1 MDIEKLKQW
10 MEIAQNMQGG
20 EFWNN
25 IFDQDFARQMLDEQ
39 PFKTSSSSSKSQDSN
54 EKQTPNS
61 KFPIIELLEGDN
73 EVNIIIEL
81 PGLKR
86 EEIELGLA
94 GDILTVKGI
103 NNPIYPHLKRT
114 YSERFTGQFQRQI
127 KLPDTI
133 SPNQLSARYWNGLL
147 IVSYTRAYSKVEV
160 IPIDNE

>member
-1 MDIEKLKQW
+1 MDKEKLKQW
-10 MEIAQNMQGG
+10 MENAQNMQVG

-39 PFKTSSSSSKSQDSN
+39 PFKTFSSTTKNQDSN
-54 EKQTPNS
+54 EKQTSNS
-61 KFPIIELLEGDN
+61 KFPIVELLEGDN

-86 EEIELGLA
+86 EDIELGLA
-94 GDILTVKGI
+94 GDILTVEGI

-114 YSERFTGQFQRQI
+114 YSERFTGQFQRKI

-133 SPNQLSARYWNGLL
+133 NPNQLSARYWNGLL
-147 IVSYTRAYSKVEV
+147 IVSYTRAYSKVE
-160 IPIDNE
+160 IIQIDNE